1 MISLL
6 LASAAAVQ
14 APPPES
20 DPTDSAEVVVTA
32 TGAEQ
37 ARDRT
42 GQAITVV
49 TREQLEQRQTVS
61 LTDYLATT
69 PGVTVT
75 RNGGPGSFTGV
86 RIRGA
91 EAEQTLTLIDGVR
104 VNDPSSPGGGF
115 DFGNLLAGSVERVE
129 VLRGA
134 NSVAWGSQ
142 ALGGIVNVVTA
153 TPREGLTVRGQ
164 GEYGSK
170 DTGYASAT
178 VAAGSGVV
186 RGSLTGGYYTT
197 DGVSAAATG
206 TERDGYRQYGGSAK
220 LIVEPVEGFGADLRL
235 YYADTKLQLDGFA
248 PPTYSFGDTPE
259 YSRTQEMY
267 GYAGLFANI
276 GSFKN
281 RVAFTLA
288 DINRDNFDPTF
299 GTAPSFQGRG
309 RTERFEYRG
318 DWTANDAIR
327 IVGGAEREDSHF
339 DDLVSLKDKTGIT
352 SVYGQAIIT
361 PIERLTLTG
370 GVRYDDH
377 DDFGDR
383 TTFGG
388 NVAYRFGSGRTLR
401 ANYAEGFKAPTLY
414 QLKSDYSP
422 LVDGTL
428 RPEIA
433 KSYDLGVEQQFG
445 TTTLGLTWFNRRTRN
460 QIDFRSCVGATECA
474 ARPFGLYD
482 NIARTRAQGFE
493 AEAVLRPSEA
503 WTINLNYSH
512 IASRNRSPGVNLG
525 NELARRPRDAANVSA
540 DWRSPWGVSLGGTLS
555 LVGDSFDNAGNTVRL
570 DGYTLAGLRAE
581 LPIGTRFAVYGRVD
595 NLFNADYRTVSGYG
609 TWGRTAF
616 IGLRARM

>member
-6 LASAAAVQ
+6 LATAAAVQ

-49 TREQLEQRQTVS
+49 TREQLEQRQTVV

-75 RNGGPGSFTGV
+75 RNGGPGGFTGV

-134 NSVAWGSQ
+134 NSVPWGSQ
-142 ALGGIVNVVTA
+142 ALGGIVNVVT
-153 TPREGLTVRGQ
+153 TGPREGLTVRGQ

-170 DTGYASAT
+170 DTGYASAS

-197 DGVSAAATG
+197 DGVSAAAIG

-220 LIVEPVEGFGADLRL
+220 LIVEPIEGFGADLRV
-235 YYADTKLQLDGFA
+235 YYADSKLHYDGFGVL
-248 PPTYSFGDTPE
+248 PGGGFGLVDGPQYSD
-259 YSRTQEMY
+259 TQEVY
-267 GYAGLFANI
+267 GYAGLFANLA
-276 GSFKN
+276 GGRFVN
-281 RVAFTLA
+281 RAAFTIA
-288 DINRDNFDPTF
+288 DINRDNFDP
-299 GTAPSFQGRG
+299 SFASQARG
-309 RTERFEYRG
+309 RTERYEYRG
-318 DWTANDAIR
+318 DFRFSDAVR
-327 IVGGAEREDSHF
+327 IVGGAEHEDSKF
-339 DDLVSLKDKTGIT
+339 DDLAGTAASTGIT
-352 SVYGQAIIT
+352 SVFGQAIVS
-361 PIERLTLTG
+361 PIERVTLTG
-370 GVRYDDH
+370 GIRYDDH
-377 DDFGDR
+377 DDFGSR

-388 NVAYRFGSGRTLR
+388 NAAFRVGTGTTLR
-401 ANYAEGFKAPTLY
+401 ATYAEGFKAPTLY
-414 QLKSDYSP
+414 QLHSFYGKT
-422 LVDGTL
+422 TL
-428 RPEIA
+428 RPESA
-433 KSYDLGVEQQFG
+433 KSYDLGVEQRFG
-445 TTTLGLTWFNRRTRN
+445 TTTLGLTWFNRRTLN
-460 QIDFRSCVGATECA
+460 QIDFRSCVAAECA
-474 ARPFGLYD
+474 TRPFGLYD
-482 NIARTRAQGFE
+482 NIARTRARGFE

-512 IASRNRSPGVNLG
+512 IASRNRSVGANFG

-595 NLFNADYRTVSGYG
+595 NLFDADYRTVSGYG

-616 IGLRARM
+616 IGLRTRM